1 MTERQRRQQQLEA
14 ALFGEDDSPQA
25 AFWIDNQEEPVKE
38 EEPEKRGE
46 YKKSIPKKERKTVAT
61 QVLLTP
67 SNAEKLQQIKE
78 QTGQS
83 KNAIINYLIEQY
95 RLKR

>member
-1 MTERQRRQQQLEA
+1 MSTERERRQKQLEA
-14 ALFGEDDSPQA
+14 ALYDDSTQA
-25 AFWIDNQEEPVKE
+25 AFWINEEEPVKE
-38 EEPEKRGE
+38 EEPKTRGE
-46 YKKSIPKKERKTVAT
+46 YKKSSIPKKERKTVAT

-78 QTGQS
+78 QTAQS